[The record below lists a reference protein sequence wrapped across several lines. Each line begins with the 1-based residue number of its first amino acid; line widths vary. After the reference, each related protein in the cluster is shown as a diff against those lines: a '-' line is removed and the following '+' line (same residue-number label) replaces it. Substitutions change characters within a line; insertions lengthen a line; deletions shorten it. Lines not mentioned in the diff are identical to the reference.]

1 MYYDIAKNDCY
12 IIWRPYCPALSHD
25 CSISFVLLETQLKL
39 LNCTRKSRSF
49 FPTSEKNNNNK
60 TRPNLSLNLCGIY
73 ISQKW
78 PEPNSWVNQGQ
89 HKKWLLK
96 TLLIWWIKITISLL
110 RILYS
115 LLILFSGDAGCGCQ
129 WRLARYS
136 HQYLQPGAD
145 DCPGPLAA
153 WLLITDAATYR
164 TTRPLSVQV
173 KKYFNTGTANM
184 CEKSILASS
193 SRLLICLVV
202 PPGCV

>member
-1 MYYDIAKNDCY
+1 MKYPDIYHVLRYSQKWLLYYLKAILPSPIPWLFNFFC
-12 IIWRPYCPALSHD
+12 
-25 CSISFVLLETQLKL
+25 FV
-39 LNCTRKSRSF
+39 RD
-49 FPTSEKNNNNK
+49 PTEKNNNNK

-96 TLLIWWIKITISLL
+96 TLLIWWIKITISLP